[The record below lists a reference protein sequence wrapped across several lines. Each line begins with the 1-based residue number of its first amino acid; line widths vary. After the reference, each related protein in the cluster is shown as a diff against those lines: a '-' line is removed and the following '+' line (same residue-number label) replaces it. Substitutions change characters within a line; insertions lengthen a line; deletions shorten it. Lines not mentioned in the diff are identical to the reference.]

1 MTMRVI
7 DVAPN
12 EALLATLAD
21 RLERSSSG
29 EEGLADEEIQRILD
43 HLDPTFVDTAKSMLL
58 EFIERT
64 DHLRRTKA

>member
-43 HLDPTFVDTAKSMLL
+43 HLDPTFVDTAKSMLR

-64 DHLRRTKA
+64 DHLKRTKA

>member
-12 EALLATLAD
+12 EALLARLAD
-21 RLERSSSG
+21 RLEKASASG
-29 EEGLADEEIQRILD
+29 EQLSEKDIQSLID
-43 HLDPTFVDTAKSMLL
+43 LDPEFAETAREMLR

-64 DHLRRTKA
+64 ESLRQEAD

>member
-12 EALLATLAD
+12 EALLAALAD

>member
-12 EALLATLAD
+12 EALLARLAD
-21 RLERSSSG
+21 RLEKASANG
-29 EEGLADEEIQRILD
+29 EQLSEKDMESLID
-43 HLDPTFVDTAKSMLL
+43 LDPEFAETAREMLR

-64 DHLRRTKA
+64 ESLRQEAD